1 MSWWLLL
8 RWSGRDLRRKWV
20 QVAAI
25 ALVIAI
31 GTGLFSA
38 LGSTS
43 VWRRTSNDDSFAMT
57 GMYDIR
63 VRASEGA
70 FADEGSLVALLA
82 ALPDPSVVAIAEE
95 RLVVATQVDAS
106 TPQRTILVPGRI
118 VGLDVAGV
126 DVAYVDDFER
136 QAEDYRYAL
145 VQHLNQLHADE
156 VAHADD
162 RYVAASGS
170 DAPTRK
176 RIEADHWR
184 ESPQFDYRPPPLAA
198 SVGHAGTAC
207 LVLAAWAAGVSLVLW
222 RLRPEVSA

>member
-1 MSWWLLL
+1 MA
-8 RWSGRDLRRKWV
+8 RVEDLPINYNGV
-20 QVAAI
+20 QMI
-25 ALVIAI
+25 
-31 GTGLFSA
+31 
-38 LGSTS
+38 
-43 VWRRTSNDDSFAMT
+43 
-57 GMYDIR
+57 
-63 VRASEGA
+63 EG
-70 FADEGSLVALLA
+70 
-82 ALPDPSVVAIAEE
+82 E
-95 RLVVATQVDAS
+95 RLTTEAYRGMRDALASVRQAHERAASVAGAAA
-106 TPQRTILVPGRI
+106 PYLAIRLVSMA
-118 VGLDVAGV
+118 LAGV